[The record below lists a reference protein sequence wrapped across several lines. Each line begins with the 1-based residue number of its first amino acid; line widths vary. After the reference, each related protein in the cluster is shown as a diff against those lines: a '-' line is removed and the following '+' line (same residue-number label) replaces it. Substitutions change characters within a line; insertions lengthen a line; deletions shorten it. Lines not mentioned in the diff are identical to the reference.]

1 MSFGSGKIWMNG
13 TFVDWADA
21 KIHVGAHVV
30 HYGSGVFEGARCYD
44 TANGSACFRLG
55 THIRRLYDSAKIY
68 RMAYDISAEDFE
80 AAVLDTIRH
89 NHYKECYIRPL
100 LYRGYET
107 LGVNP
112 FSCPVDAVIMVWEW
126 GAYLGEDSFENGVDV
141 QVSSW
146 GRGAPNRFPS
156 SAKSTANYAN
166 SQLIKMES
174 VVNDYAEGIALD
186 PAGFL
191 SEGSGQ
197 NLFLVRDGML
207 TTPPLASSALAGIT
221 RDCVIT
227 LARDLGIPVREE
239 LQPREALYISDEV
252 FFTGTAAE
260 ITPIRSVDRI
270 TVGTGSRGP
279 ITEAI
284 QRRFFDI
291 IHGREPD
298 THGWLTYVYPSA
310 ESENTTEATAP
321 ARG

>member
-1 MSFGSGKIWMNG
+1 M
-13 TFVDWADA
+13 TQ
-21 KIHVGAHVV
+21 
-30 HYGSGVFEGARCYD
+30 
-44 TANGSACFRLG
+44 
-55 THIRRLYDSAKIY
+55 RRFIDENS
-68 RMAYDISAEDFE
+68 FE
-80 AAVLDTIRH
+80 AAILETIRH
-89 NHYKECYIRPL
+89 NNYKECYIRPL

-112 FSCPVDAVIMVWEW
+112 FSCPVEATIMVWEW
-126 GAYLGEDSFENGVDV
+126 GAYLGEDALENGVDV

-197 NLFLVRDGML
+197 NLFLVRDKQI

-221 RDCVIT
+221 RECVIT
-227 LARDLGIPVREE
+227 IARDLGIPIREE
-239 LQPREALYISDEV
+239 TQPREALYIADEV
-252 FFTGTAAE
+252 FFSGTAAE
-260 ITPIRSVDRI
+260 ITPIRSVDKI
-270 TVGTGSRGP
+270 AIGDGTRGP
-279 ITEAI
+279 ITEMI

-291 IHGREPD
+291 IQGREPD
-298 THGWLTYVYPSA
+298 THGWLTYVYPASKTPNDI
-310 ESENTTEATAP
+310 EETAP
-321 ARG
+321 TRG

>member
-13 TFVDWADA
+13 ILVDWADA
-21 KIHVGAHVV
+21 KIHVGSHVV

-44 TANGSACFRLG
+44 TAHGAACFRLD

-68 RMAYDISAEDFE
+68 RMSYDIGTEEFK

-89 NHYKECYIRPL
+89 NQYKECYIRPL

-126 GAYLGEDSFENGVDV
+126 GAYLGADSLEHGVDV

-156 SAKSTANYAN
+156 SAKATANYAN

-174 VVNDYAEGIALD
+174 VVNGYAEGIALD

-227 LARDLGIPVREE
+227 LAHDLGIPVREE
-239 LQPREALYISDEV
+239 LQPREALYLADEL

-270 TVGTGSRGP
+270 TIGAGDRGP
-279 ITEAI
+279 VTETI
-284 QRRFFDI
+284 QQRFFDV

-298 THGWLTYVYPSA
+298 AHGWLTYVYP
-310 ESENTTEATAP
+310 NTEAKKAAKDTAP
-321 ARG
+321 SYG